1 MISEIEKIFYNPG
14 DLVRVRHRKLSN
26 IPVMYVVEKVTRS
39 YTVSYTHL
47 DVYKRQEVYLKDI
60 NIWETLLY
68 RKRNV
73 SLFQSII

>member
-39 YTVSYTHL
+39 YKHNVNGDLCEEIFSS
-47 DVYKRQEVYLKDI
+47 KDL
-60 NIWETLLY
+60 E
-68 RKRNV
+68 RVK
-73 SLFQSII
+73 

>member
-39 YTVSYTHL
+39 YKHNDETVNSFKGIKCRWFNVNGDL
-47 DVYKRQEVYLKDI
+47 CEEIFSSKDL
-60 NIWETLLY
+60 E
-68 RKRNV
+68 RAK
-73 SLFQSII
+73 